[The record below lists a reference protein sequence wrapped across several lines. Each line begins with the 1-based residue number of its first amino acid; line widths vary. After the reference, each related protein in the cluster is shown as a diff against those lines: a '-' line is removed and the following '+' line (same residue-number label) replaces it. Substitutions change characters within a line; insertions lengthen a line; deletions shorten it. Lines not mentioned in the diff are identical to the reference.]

1 MVVMAK
7 QYVNILLQVATLNKV
22 WNMIVFVDYKI
33 RVFLAISERIYYLI
47 YFLWGFSD
55 SNNFNSKIKKVD
67 FSFELR
73 HRMSGVKVTITCNR
87 IRIEINSISIR
98 FNILG
103 GRENVKYSTVFFSS
117 ITLREGQT
125 Q

>member
-87 IRIEINSISIR
+87 IKDRD
-98 FNILG
+98 
-103 GRENVKYSTVFFSS
+103 
-117 ITLREGQT
+117 
-125 Q
+125 

>member
-55 SNNFNSKIKKVD
+55 SNNFNSKIKKLIFLSNFDIGCRV
-67 FSFELR
+67 LR
-73 HRMSGVKVTITCNR
+73 LQLRVTEKDR
-87 IRIEINSISIR
+87 D
-98 FNILG
+98 
-103 GRENVKYSTVFFSS
+103 
-117 ITLREGQT
+117 
-125 Q
+125 